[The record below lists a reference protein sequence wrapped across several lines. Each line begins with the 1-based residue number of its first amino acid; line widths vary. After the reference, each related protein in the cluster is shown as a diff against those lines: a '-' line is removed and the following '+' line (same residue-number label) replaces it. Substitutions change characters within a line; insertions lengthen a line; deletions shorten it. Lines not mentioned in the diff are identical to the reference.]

1 MAIPIDPCPHRPH
14 NGEVPQATTMSSFS
28 TVYQRKQGISA
39 FTKNGHVVMSCNR
52 PMVAWSLPVR
62 KLEEWITTLEV
73 VSEGGALGPHKSTVE
88 ELLCHLHAAH
98 GKHREQHAEVVTGA
112 PTGDDQLA
120 YLAAY
125 AASISGGEV

>member
-1 MAIPIDPCPHRPH
+1 MAAPIDPCSHCPH
-14 NGEVPQATTMSSFS
+14 NGGVPQAATMSSFS
-28 TVYQRKQGISA
+28 TVYQHNQGISA
-39 FTKNGHVVMSCNR
+39 FTKNGQLVMSSNR
-52 PMVAWSLPVR
+52 PTVAWSLPVR

-73 VSEGGALGPHKSTVE
+73 LSEGGALGPHKATVK
-88 ELLCHLHAAH
+88 ELLCQLHAAH
-98 GKHREQHAEVVTGA
+98 GKHREQHAEVVTDA